1 MNITKEMMEYYAE
14 WSKTRL
20 EDSLTHLKN
29 SGLKSAHSAKW
40 HAMRSVTIGGS
51 DVGAIAGLNKYS
63 TALQCFNSKTM
74 RAMPFSGN
82 FATRLGACE
91 EDFIANELKY
101 TLSDVKILG
110 GTSYVDKAHPWRAAQ
125 IDNQALVN
133 GEKCNIECK
142 TAAFA
147 VGEWGQ
153 PCTILEGQ
161 IVEESDLVPQ
171 SYIAQCLYG
180 LALANIQEPNSVKY
194 CLLLAHI
201 GAERELRVYKIN
213 RNPEL
218 EEMLLNI
225 ADDFIFNHLMP
236 DVPPKATNQEVA
248 AQFKSAKSATKA
260 EIVIQNGENLA
271 VKMLHLK
278 QKIDALQEQYS
289 DLEDKLKA
297 EMKENEIAKDSA
309 GHILATWKSSTSK
322 RFDSTKFKKE
332 QTELYNQY
340 LKEGIS
346 RRFLFKFNELT
357 A

>member
-1 MNITKEMMEYYAE
+1 MQITKEMIKQYQE
-14 WSKTRL
+14 WAIRRL
-20 EDSLTHLKN
+20 DDAYNSLIKAGF
-29 SGLKSAHSAKW
+29 SSPHSLHW
-40 HAMRSVTIGGS
+40 HAMRSISIGGS

-63 TALQCFNSKTM
+63 TALQTFNVKTL
-74 RAMPFSGN
+74 RTMPFEGN
-82 FATRLGACE
+82 FATRLGAAE
-91 EDFIANELKY
+91 EDFIANELKFV
-101 TLSDVKILG
+101 LDDVRILR
-110 GTSYVDKAHPWRAAQ
+110 GTSVKDEVRPWRAAQ
-125 IDNQALVN
+125 IDNQAVIN
-133 GEKCNIECK
+133 GEKVNIECK
-142 TAAFA
+142 TAAYA
-147 VGEWGQ
+147 VGEWGV
-153 PCTILEGQ
+153 PCSIANGR
-161 IVEESDLVPQ
+161 IVEESDAVPQ

-180 LALANIQEPNSVKY
+180 LAVANIKEPNSIKY

-236 DVPPKATNQEVA
+236 DVPPKATNQELA
-248 AQFKSAKSATKA
+248 EHFKSAKSANKT
-260 EIVIQNGENLA
+260 EIVIENGEILA
-271 VKMLHLK
+271 VRMLHLK
-278 QKIDALQEQYS
+278 HKIDSLQEQYS

-332 QTELYNQY
+332 QSELYNKY
-340 LKEGIS
+340 VKESTS
-346 RRFLFKFNELT
+346 RRFLFKFNDLT